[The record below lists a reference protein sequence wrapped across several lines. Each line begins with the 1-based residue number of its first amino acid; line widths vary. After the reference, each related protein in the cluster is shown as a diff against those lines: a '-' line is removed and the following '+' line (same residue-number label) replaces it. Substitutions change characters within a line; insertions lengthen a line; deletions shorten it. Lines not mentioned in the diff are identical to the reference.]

1 MNRWEFSHAPTLND
15 DMAIGADLID
25 GHGHVMASCL
35 LLSDG
40 ELDTESDGC
49 GIFADDVKD
58 PAWPEYADGYAVVFS
73 GGAA

>member
-1 MNRWEFSHAPTLND
+1 MTRWEFAHAPSPDD

-25 GHGHVMASCL
+25 TDKTVLASCL

-40 ELDTESDGC
+40 EIDTESDGC
-49 GIFADDVKD
+49 GIFADDLKD
-58 PAWPEYADGYAVVFS
+58 PDWPDYADGYAVVFG